1 MPQILPDSWRITA
14 NRWLQACLPHSCLL
28 CGNDSLDTLCPACV
42 DDLPRLPSACPQCSE
57 PTPAGERC
65 GHCLNHPRHFDSAH
79 APFVYGFP
87 LDRLIHAYKYG
98 GELVLAPWFARQL
111 AEKLVQT
118 DFDIIFPLPLH
129 PHRLRERGFNQAAEL
144 ATRLGKLLKRPVD
157 LDSCRR
163 RRATPPQAA
172 LPHKERAANV
182 RGAFECIRSLAG
194 ERILLIDDVMTTGAT
209 ADECARTLKL
219 HGAAWVSIAVVARAV
234 KI

>member
-1 MPQILPDSWRITA
+1 MPQILPDSWRNTA

-28 CGNDSLDTLCPACV
+28 CGSDSRNTLCPQCF
-42 DDLPRLPSACPQCSE
+42 DDLPRLLSACPQCAE
-57 PTPAGERC
+57 PAPSGECCGRC
-65 GHCLNHPRHFDSAH
+65 LTHPRHFDSAQ
-79 APFVYGFP
+79 APFVYAFP

-111 AEKLVQT
+111 AEKLVPA
-118 DFDIIFPLPLH
+118 DFTTIFPMPLH

-144 ATRLGKLLKRPVD
+144 AIRLGKMLKRPVD
-157 LDSCRR
+157 LESLQR

-182 RGAFECIRSLAG
+182 RGAFECVRSLAG

-209 ADECARTLKL
+209 ADEGARTLKL
-219 HGAAWVSIAVVARAV
+219 HGAATVCIAVVARAV